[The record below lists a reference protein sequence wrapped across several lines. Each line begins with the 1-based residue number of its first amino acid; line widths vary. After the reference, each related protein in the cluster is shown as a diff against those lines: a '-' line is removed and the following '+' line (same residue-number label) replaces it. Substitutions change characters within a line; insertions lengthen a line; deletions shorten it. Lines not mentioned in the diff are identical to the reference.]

1 MILEGARQ
9 LLAVEARR
17 TTGRSTESVTDAGEL
32 LSEPSISPPGR
43 SGLRGNALVRLL
55 PYLRPYRT
63 RMIVM
68 FIVALASI
76 GSTIAIP
83 LMTRAVIDGPVAH
96 NDERGLWILGGS
108 ALLLGVAEAALWMI
122 RRWLVQTASTG
133 VENDIRQQLHARLQV
148 LPMSFHGSWQS
159 GQLLSRVMNDLGM
172 MRRFIGFGS
181 VLLILNVIQV
191 VVVTAILLGMYWPL
205 GLVVL
210 ISIGPVVGA
219 NLHYER
225 QFSKA
230 SRAAQDQTGNV
241 ATQVEEAALG
251 LRVVKSFGREQYVF
265 DRFDTQATELRE
277 IQLRKVKIMS
287 RFWTLLEVIPTATL
301 VIVLAM
307 GAHAVGNGDITL
319 GTLVAFITFMLNLVW
334 PIAALGFLLSM
345 LQETVTA
352 ADRVAEIFDT
362 PRTVESGT
370 SDTRI
375 TGGRLEL
382 RDAGFRFPDSDEWV
396 LRHLNLVV
404 EPGET
409 VALVGA
415 TGSGKSVFTGLIPRL
430 RDVTEGAVLIDG
442 VDVRELPLP
451 VLRKV
456 VATAFE
462 DPTLFSM
469 SVRENLTLGNPDA
482 TQQQID
488 AAIQVAQAEFVRD
501 LPFGLDTRIGEQG
514 MSLSGGQRQR
524 LSLARAVLADPRIL
538 VLDDT
543 LSALDVHTE
552 ALVEEALR
560 HVLADA
566 TGIVVAHRAS
576 TVLLAD
582 KVALL
587 EHGTITHVGSHT
599 ELLATVPQ
607 YRYLL
612 AADDELDPDLEHDEP
627 WQTDERREARDEV
640 VLAGRS
646 RDVESDDDRE
656 GRR

>member
-1 MILEGARQ
+1 MILKGARQ

-251 LRVVKSFGREQYVF
+251 LRVVKSF
-265 DRFDTQATELRE
+265 DASSTCSTD
-277 IQLRKVKIMS
+277 S
-287 RFWTLLEVIPTATL
+287 
-301 VIVLAM
+301 
-307 GAHAVGNGDITL
+307 
-319 GTLVAFITFMLNLVW
+319 
-334 PIAALGFLLSM
+334 
-345 LQETVTA
+345 
-352 ADRVAEIFDT
+352 T
-362 PRTVESGT
+362 PRRPNFVRS
-370 SDTRI
+370 SCARS
-375 TGGRLEL
+375 RSC
-382 RDAGFRFPDSDEWV
+382 R
-396 LRHLNLVV
+396 
-404 EPGET
+404 
-409 VALVGA
+409 
-415 TGSGKSVFTGLIPRL
+415 GSGRCSKSSRPPR
-430 RDVTEGAVLIDG
+430 
-442 VDVRELPLP
+442 
-451 VLRKV
+451 
-456 VATAFE
+456 
-462 DPTLFSM
+462 
-469 SVRENLTLGNPDA
+469 
-482 TQQQID
+482 
-488 AAIQVAQAEFVRD
+488 
-501 LPFGLDTRIGEQG
+501 
-514 MSLSGGQRQR
+514 
-524 LSLARAVLADPRIL
+524 
-538 VLDDT
+538 
-543 LSALDVHTE
+543 
-552 ALVEEALR
+552 
-560 HVLADA
+560 
-566 TGIVVAHRAS
+566 
-576 TVLLAD
+576 
-582 KVALL
+582 
-587 EHGTITHVGSHT
+587 
-599 ELLATVPQ
+599 
-607 YRYLL
+607 
-612 AADDELDPDLEHDEP
+612 
-627 WQTDERREARDEV
+627 W
-640 VLAGRS
+640 
-646 RDVESDDDRE
+646 
-656 GRR
+656 